1 MLPKKILFCTDFSE
15 NSLPARAVAKEYA
28 KAFDASLVVV
38 HVVNTSKI
46 GYPAFQQDVPFDQ
59 QAVLK
64 SVEESV
70 IDALDEVAEDCRKV
84 LPDVITY
91 YRMGIPATEI
101 VSFANEESV
110 GLLVLGTHGWT
121 GITHLVMG
129 STAENVVRTASC
141 PVLTVRSEED
151 SG

>member
-15 NSLPARAVAKEYA
+15 NSLPACELAKEYA
-28 KAFDASLVVV
+28 KAFGAGLIVV
-38 HVVNTSKI
+38 HVVNTSRM

-70 IDALDEVAEDCRKV
+70 TGALDEVAEDCRKMV
-84 LPDVITY
+84 NSVEAY

-101 VSFANEESV
+101 VSFAKEESV
-110 GLLVLGTHGWT
+110 DLLVLGTHGWT

-129 STAENVVRTASC
+129 STAENVVRTAGC
-141 PVLTVRSEED
+141 PVLTVRSGEP
-151 SG
+151 S